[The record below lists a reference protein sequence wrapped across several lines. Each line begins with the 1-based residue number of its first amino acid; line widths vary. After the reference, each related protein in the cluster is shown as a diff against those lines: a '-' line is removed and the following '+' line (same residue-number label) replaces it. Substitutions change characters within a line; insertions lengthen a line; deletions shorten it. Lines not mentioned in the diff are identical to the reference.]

1 MVLLFEPW
9 ALPSRAQP
17 AWACSMHLLGA
28 SKGSADG
35 GEREVVHGLI
45 PQIFRLA
52 ALSHVRPLF
61 TCLDERKGVWESLEQ
76 TCCIN

>member
-52 ALSHVRPLF
+52 A
-61 TCLDERKGVWESLEQ
+61 
-76 TCCIN
+76 